1 VDFVG
6 GGNFNVQF
14 DRSTPPRPMKQS
26 LDVVEKSRSEFK
38 KDEKSRTSV
47 RRVRETND
55 EDDKAFDVQKW
66 LKDENE
72 QKK

>member
-1 VDFVG
+1 M
-6 GGNFNVQF
+6 QF

-26 LDVVEKSRSEFK
+26 LDVVGKSGSDLK
-38 KDEKSRTSV
+38 KPVTGNRTSV
-47 RRVRETND
+47 RRVRETGV
-55 EDDKAFDVQKW
+55 EDDKRFDVSKW